1 MTLEE
6 RLQLLI
12 NWGKQLQG
20 TDEHLDAVIQRT
32 HYHNLWLT
40 PENIKRSIAAIA
52 SEFLAEEK
60 LRAFV
65 KHYRIDDHIKPLKVG
80 IIMAGNIPIVGFHD
94 FLCCFLCGHTSL
106 IKLSDKDPYLFPY
119 FIKMMEQLDE
129 RASNYIRPVAKLE
142 NFEAVIATGSNNS
155 ARYFHEYFGKY
166 PNIIR
171 KNRNSVA
178 VLDGAES
185 VEELRKLGRDILDY
199 FGLGCRNVSKIYI
212 PAGYDFNPL
221 METIHEFKRIILHG
235 KYKNNFDYNFAI
247 AALNNVPIVN
257 NGCLIL
263 LEDPSLT
270 SRIASLHY
278 EFYDS
283 KELLYDHL
291 SEIKD
296 QIQCVVSKDEVPGFE
311 VVSFGQ
317 TQCPT
322 LMDYADGVD
331 TMHMLLSIA

>member
-12 NWGKQLQG
+12 KWGKQLQG
-20 TDEHLDAVIQRT
+20 TDEYLDAVIQRT
-32 HYHNLWLT
+32 HHHNLWLT
-40 PENIKRSIAAIA
+40 PENIKQSIHAIA
-52 SEFLAEEK
+52 TEFLEEEK

-65 KHYRIDDHIKPLKVG
+65 QHYRIDDNIKPLKVG
-80 IIMAGNIPIVGFHD
+80 IIMAGNIPVVGFHD

-119 FIKMMEQLDE
+119 FIKMMDRLDD
-129 RASNYIRPVAKLE
+129 RAGNYVKPVAKLE

-171 KNRNSVA
+171 KNRNSIA
-178 VLDGAES
+178 VLDGTER
-185 VEELRKLGRDILDY
+185 VEELRRLGHDILDY

-212 PAGYDFNPL
+212 PVDYDFTPL
-221 METIHEFKRIILHG
+221 METIHESKEIILHG

-247 AALNNVPIVN
+247 AALNNVKIVN

-263 LEDPSLT
+263 LEDSSLT

-283 KELLYDHL
+283 KEVLHQHL
-291 SEIKD
+291 NGIKD
-296 QIQCVVSKDEVPGFE
+296 QIQCIVSKEEVPGFE
-311 VVSFGQ
+311 VVDFGQ

-322 LMDYADGVD
+322 LTDYADGVD
-331 TMHMLLSIA
+331 TMNMLLAIA

>member
-12 NWGKQLQG
+12 KWGKQLQAG
-20 TDEHLDAVIQRT
+20 DDYLDAVIQQT
-32 HYHNLWLT
+32 SHHNLWLT
-40 PENIKRSIAAIA
+40 PENIKQSIQAIA
-52 SEFLAEEK
+52 TEFLEEEK

-65 KHYRIDDHIKPLKVG
+65 KHYSIDDNIKSIKVG
-80 IIMAGNIPIVGFHD
+80 IIMAGNIPVVGFHD

-119 FIKMMEQLDE
+119 FIKMMDRLDD
-129 RASNYIRPVAKLE
+129 RAGNYIRPVAKLE
-142 NFEAVIATGSNNS
+142 DFGAVIATGSNNS

-178 VLDGAES
+178 VLDGTES
-185 VEELRKLGRDILDY
+185 VEELRRLGNDILDY

-212 PAGYDFNPL
+212 PKGYDFNPL
-221 METIHEFKRIILHG
+221 METIHEFKKIILHG

-247 AALNNVPIVN
+247 ASLNNVPIVN

-263 LEDPSLT
+263 LEDTSLT

-278 EFYDS
+278 EFYDD
-283 KELLYDHL
+283 KESLHQHL
-291 SEIKD
+291 TEIKD
-296 QIQCVVSKDEVPGFE
+296 QIQCIVSKAQIPGFE
-311 VVSFGQ
+311 LVSFGQ

-322 LMDYADGVD
+322 LTDYADGVD
-331 TMHMLLSIA
+331 TMNMLLSIA